1 MLMYNLT
8 KHGFRPLSFLWKQD
22 EPWADNQVG
31 SGPFQEIENKFWKN
45 DSLRVKTLP
54 THLPLSFMLKT
65 MINRLKNAIGQ
76 AITIAISRTQ
86 SLYKG
91 NKGSEI
97 KTEKKK
103 LVEL

>member
-1 MLMYNLT
+1 
-8 KHGFRPLSFLWKQD
+8 
-22 EPWADNQVG
+22 
-31 SGPFQEIENKFWKN
+31 
-45 DSLRVKTLP
+45 
-54 THLPLSFMLKT
+54 MLKT

-103 LVEL
+103 LVELWGGENIQEITFNITNAENLFFRSHCSTT